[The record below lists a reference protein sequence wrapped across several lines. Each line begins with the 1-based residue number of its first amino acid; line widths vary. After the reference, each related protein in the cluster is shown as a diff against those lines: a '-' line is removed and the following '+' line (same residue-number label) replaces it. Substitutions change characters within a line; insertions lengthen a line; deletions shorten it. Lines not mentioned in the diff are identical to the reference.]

1 MKKQK
6 VYNQEIADDQCKTSE
21 GQAST
26 ETDNVNDNVAEGDES
41 AADTLADEGKSG
53 DTAAEIAEWREKYM
67 RLQAEFDNFRKRTL
81 REKMELVQS
90 GGADV
95 LKAML
100 TVLDDVQRAVE
111 ASEKSDDIASLR
123 EGEKL
128 IAQKFADV
136 LKQCGVVEIEAMGC
150 DFDGDLYE
158 AVTNF
163 PVPSEEQK
171 GKVIDV
177 VQRGYKLGDKILR
190 YPKVIV
196 GE

>member
-6 VYNQEIADDQCKTSE
+6 VYNQEVADDENVSSTASE
-21 GQAST
+21 ATG
-26 ETDNVNDNVAEGDES
+26 TDMTDDNVAEADGS
-41 AADTLADEGKSG
+41 SADTMTDSG
-53 DTAAEIAEWREKYM
+53 TAAEAAEWRDKYL

-81 REKMELVQS
+81 REKMDLVAT

-100 TVLDDVQRAVE
+100 AVLDDVYRANE
-111 ASEKSDDIASLR
+111 AAEKSDDVAALR
-123 EGEKL
+123 EGNKL
-128 IAQKFADV
+128 VAQKFADV
-136 LKQCGVVEIEAMGC
+136 LKQRGVVEIEAAGA
-150 DFDGDLYE
+150 DFDADLHE
-158 AVTNF
+158 AVAKF
-163 PVPSEEQK
+163 PAPTEEQK

-190 YPKVIV
+190 YAKVVV

>member
-6 VYNQEIADDQCKTSE
+6 VYNQEVADDENVSSTASE
-21 GQAST
+21 ATG
-26 ETDNVNDNVAEGDES
+26 TDMTDDNVAEADGS
-41 AADTLADEGKSG
+41 FADTMTDSG
-53 DTAAEIAEWREKYM
+53 TAAEAAEWRDKYL

-81 REKMELVQS
+81 REKMDLVAT

-100 TVLDDVQRAVE
+100 AVLDDVYRANE
-111 ASEKSDDIASLR
+111 AAEKSDDVAALR
-123 EGEKL
+123 EGNKL
-128 IAQKFADV
+128 VAQKFADV
-136 LKQCGVVEIEAMGC
+136 LKQRGVVEIEAAGA
-150 DFDGDLYE
+150 DFDADLHE
-158 AVTNF
+158 AVAKF
-163 PVPSEEQK
+163 PAPTEEQK

-190 YPKVIV
+190 YAKVVV

>member
-6 VYNQEIADDQCKTSE
+6 VYNQEVADDENVSSTASE
-21 GQAST
+21 ATGADM
-26 ETDNVNDNVAEGDES
+26 TDDNVAEADGS
-41 AADTLADEGKSG
+41 SADTMTDSG
-53 DTAAEIAEWREKYM
+53 TAAEAAEWRDKYL

-81 REKMELVQS
+81 REKMDLVAT

-100 TVLDDVQRAVE
+100 AVLDDVYRANE
-111 ASEKSDDIASLR
+111 AAEKSDDVAALR
-123 EGEKL
+123 EGNKL
-128 IAQKFADV
+128 VAQKFADV
-136 LKQCGVVEIEAMGC
+136 LKQRGVVEIEAAGA
-150 DFDGDLYE
+150 DFDADLHE
-158 AVTNF
+158 AVAKF
-163 PVPSEEQK
+163 PAPTEEQK

-190 YPKVIV
+190 YAKVVV